1 MILKKNATKKR
12 KQDRYDF
19 IVLSQSD
26 ASSSCPPVRQES
38 SPSVTPEGLRE
49 FSEMEISAMTKDFN
63 EVVVEVNLAVCTRPL
78 MNTLQ
83 LQLKS
88 LIL

>member
-1 MILKKNATKKR
+1 MILKKNATKG
-12 KQDRYDF
+12 KQDPYDF

-26 ASSSCPPVRQES
+26 ASSSYPPVRQES
-38 SPSVTPEGLRE
+38 SPSVTPEGLME
-49 FSEMEISAMTKDFN
+49 FSEMKISAMTKDFT
-63 EVVVEVNLAVCTRPL
+63 EVVVEVHLAVCTRPL